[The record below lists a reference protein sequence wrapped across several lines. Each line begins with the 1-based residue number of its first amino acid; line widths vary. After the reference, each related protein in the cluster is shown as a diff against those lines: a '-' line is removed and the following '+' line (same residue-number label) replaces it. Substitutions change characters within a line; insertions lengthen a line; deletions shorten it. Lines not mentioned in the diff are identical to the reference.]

1 MEPETKDYLAKMY
14 ETLRYQQGLIC
25 HLTKTTTALQI
36 LVSSIPGYQTK
47 FPDALQEA
55 ANSVDVQ
62 GQNALI
68 ATIDLEIRRLRGG
81 DVPIAE
87 A

>member
-1 MEPETKDYLAKMY
+1 MERETKECLAKMY

-25 HLTKTTTALQI
+25 HLTQQAMALQI

-55 ANSVDVQ
+55 ANS
-62 GQNALI
+62 
-68 ATIDLEIRRLRGG
+68 
-81 DVPIAE
+81 
-87 A
+87 

>member
-1 MEPETKDYLAKMY
+1 MEPETKEYLAKMY

-25 HLTKTTTALQI
+25 LLTKQSMALQI

-68 ATIDLEIRRLRGG
+68 ATISLEIARLRGENL
-81 DVPIAE
+81 PIAE